1 MASKRS
7 HVIAVD
13 IGGTKFIAAVVED
26 GGRILSRVYCPTLAH
41 EGPRKVIDRLILSI
55 RSAAHKSGIDIGDMQ
70 GIGVAAAGIIDLN
83 KGLIIESP
91 NLPHWRNIKLI
102 DILYKKFGGPIY
114 LVNDASAAALGE
126 FHLGAGHGVSN
137 MVYLTVSTG
146 IGGGII
152 INGDL
157 YEGSDGCAGEFGHMI
172 VDTDGPECKCGS
184 RGCLEA
190 LASGT
195 AIARMARGRLENTDG
210 SLLSEMNQGSADNIT
225 SVMVASAAR
234 RGDLL
239 SNEVVKLAGR
249 YLGIGLA
256 NIVNIFNPDMI
267 VIGGGVSKMGEL
279 ILKPARKT
287 MKEHAFKLP
296 ARRVSVVKSRL
307 GENAGV
313 IGASIYVTKR
323 VGC

>member
-1 MASKRS
+1 
-7 HVIAVD
+7 
-13 IGGTKFIAAVVED
+13 
-26 GGRILSRVYCPTLAH
+26 
-41 EGPRKVIDRLILSI
+41 
-55 RSAAHKSGIDIGDMQ
+55 
-70 GIGVAAAGIIDLN
+70 
-83 KGLIIESP
+83 
-91 NLPHWRNIKLI
+91 
-102 DILYKKFGGPIY
+102 
-114 LVNDASAAALGE
+114 
-126 FHLGAGHGVSN
+126 
-137 MVYLTVSTG
+137 
-146 IGGGII
+146 
-152 INGDL
+152 
-157 YEGSDGCAGEFGHMI
+157 
-172 VDTDGPECKCGS
+172 
-184 RGCLEA
+184 
-190 LASGT
+190 
-195 AIARMARGRLENTDG
+195 
-210 SLLSEMNQGSADNIT
+210 MNQGSEDNIT